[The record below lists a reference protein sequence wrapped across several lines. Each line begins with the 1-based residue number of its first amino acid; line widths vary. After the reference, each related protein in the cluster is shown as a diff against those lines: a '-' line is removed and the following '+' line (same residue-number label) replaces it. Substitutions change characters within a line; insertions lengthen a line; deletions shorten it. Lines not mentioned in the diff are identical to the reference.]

1 MSSIDHN
8 SLAISRLATQ
18 FKESTNLINYI
29 RALLVEANN
38 LEEVF
43 CDNQLDQYSAKE
55 WLRDAFDEGK
65 KYGRA
70 LGIQQMKRDSG
81 WE

>member
-1 MSSIDHN
+1 MSNFEDW
-8 SLAISRLATQ
+8 
-18 FKESTNLINYI
+18 FKT
-29 RALLVEANN
+29 VEDE
-38 LEEVF
+38 LEDV